1 MLVEARDLRR
11 TFDAGGVE
19 ALRGIDVTIAAGEFV
34 AIQGPSGCGKST
46 LLQIMGALDVPSA
59 GELRF
64 GGTALDRRADLPAF
78 RARTVGFVFQ
88 MSHLLP
94 TLSALENVQIPM
106 FEMPWPAD
114 ERRQRARALLDTV
127 GLSSRLHHR
136 PANLSGGERQRVAIA
151 RSLAN
156 EPLLLLADEPTGN
169 LDSTNAERIMAL
181 LKTIHSERRITL
193 VVVTH
198 NDAVATQA
206 QRVLQMLDGRIVSET
221 RRPSPAA

>member
-1 MLVEARDLRR
+1 M
-11 TFDAGGVE
+11 
-19 ALRGIDVTIAAGEFV
+19 
-34 AIQGPSGCGKST
+34 
-46 LLQIMGALDVPSA
+46 
-59 GELRF
+59 
-64 GGTALDRRADLPAF
+64 
-78 RARTVGFVFQ
+78 
-88 MSHLLP
+88 
-94 TLSALENVQIPM
+94 
-106 FEMPWPAD
+106 
-114 ERRQRARALLDTV
+114 
-127 GLSSRLHHR
+127 
-136 PANLSGGERQRVAIA
+136 AIA